1 MELTDVVA
9 QRGGVATW
17 SDLRGVASAHRIA
30 KSAAQGL
37 LVRVARGRYALPGL
51 DAAREVATRA
61 GATASHTTAA
71 LHWGWGVK
79 WAPAEPHLTLPRG
92 RKLREQA
99 RSGMVRHWRT
109 LGADDVVDGWVTS
122 KVRTVI
128 DCCLDLPFDEALAVA
143 DSALRSG
150 LDMAHV
156 VPEVVA
162 LPPRQRRR
170 VARVL
175 LHADHRAAN
184 PFESVLRAI
193 CLSVKG
199 LTVTPQHVVKGRG
212 FYARVDLADVELMI
226 VIEAESLEFH
236 ADAAALRHD
245 CRRYTGLGARG
256 WVVLRFTW
264 SEVMTQ
270 PDYVAEALLM
280 TATVRRRTATKH
292 SRGRSSARAGAVVAV
307 RRTA

>member
-1 MELTDVVA
+1 MELTDLVA
-9 QRGGVATW
+9 QLGGVCSW
-17 SDLRGVASAHRIA
+17 SDLRACASARRVRKA
-30 KSAAQGL
+30 TAQGL
-37 LVRVARGRYALPGL
+37 LVRVSRGRYTLPGL
-51 DAAREVATRA
+51 DAARALATRA

-79 WAPAEPHLTLPRG
+79 WAPAEPHVTLPRG
-92 RKLREQA
+92 RKLRAHA
-99 RSGMVRHWRT
+99 RSGVVRHWRT
-109 LGADDVVDGWVTS
+109 LAQGDVVDGWVTS
-122 KVRTVI
+122 KVRTVV

-150 LDMAHV
+150 VQLADV
-156 VPEVVA
+156 VPAAAA

-170 VARVL
+170 VGRVL

-199 LTVTPQHVVKGRG
+199 LTVVPQHVVKARG
-212 FYARVDLADVELMI
+212 FYARVDLADADLMI

-236 ADAAALRHD
+236 ADAAALQHD

-270 PDYVAEALLM
+270 PHYVREALTM
-280 TATVRRRTATKH
+280 TAAVRRTATKGQA
-292 SRGRSSARAGAVVAV
+292 RTGSAETGAVVAV
-307 RRTA
+307 RRSV

>member
-1 MELTDVVA
+1 MELTDLVA
-9 QRGGVATW
+9 QHGGLCSW
-17 SDLRGVASAHRIA
+17 RDLRTVGSANRIRKA
-30 KSAAQGL
+30 TAEGL

-51 DAAREVATRA
+51 DVARELATRA

-79 WAPAEPHLTLPRG
+79 WAPAEPHITLPRG

-99 RSGMVRHWRT
+99 RSGVVRHWRT
-109 LGADDVVDGWVTS
+109 LRDEDVVDGWVTS
-122 KVRTVI
+122 RVRTVL
-128 DCCLDLPFDEALAVA
+128 DCCLDLPFDEALAVT

-150 LDMAHV
+150 VRLADV
-156 VPEVVA
+156 VPAAAA

-170 VARVL
+170 VGRVL

-199 LTVTPQHVVKGRG
+199 LTIVPQHVIRSRG
-212 FYARVDLADVELMI
+212 FHARVDLADADLMI

-236 ADAAALRHD
+236 ADAAALQHD

-264 SEVMTQ
+264 AEVMRQ
-270 PDYVAEALLM
+270 PDYVREALSM
-280 TATVRRRTATKH
+280 TAAVRRTSTKRPAR
-292 SRGRSSARAGAVVAV
+292 RGSAGSGAVVAV
-307 RRTA
+307 RRSA